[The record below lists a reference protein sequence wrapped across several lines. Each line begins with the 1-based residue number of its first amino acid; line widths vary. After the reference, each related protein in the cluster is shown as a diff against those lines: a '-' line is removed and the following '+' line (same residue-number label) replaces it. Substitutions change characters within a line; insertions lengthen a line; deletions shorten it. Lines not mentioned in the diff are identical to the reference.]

1 MTAFFTHY
9 YKKNKLI
16 RLTSARLLS
25 AILLGGFSLF
35 FAAYTFAAAINALNI
50 KAADL
55 VPTEDAYA
63 LSAAFDLNFGP
74 VVEEA
79 LNKGIPLT
87 FLIEF
92 QVVSPRKYWF
102 DDEVVTTST
111 RVVLS
116 YHALSR
122 QYLINR
128 ESHQQ
133 SFSSLSE
140 AKEELSRLHDWV
152 VLEKALLKKGEA
164 YNAALRIRLDHS
176 QLPKPLQVEA
186 LGSESWEMVSQRYRW
201 TPVFTF

>member
-16 RLTSARLLS
+16 RLASARLFN
-25 AILLGGFSLF
+25 AFLLGGFSLF
-35 FAAYTFAAAINALNI
+35 FAAYTLAAALNALNI

-79 LNKGIPLT
+79 LNKGVPLT

>member
-1 MTAFFTHY
+1 MTAFFTRY
-9 YKKNKLI
+9 CKKNKLP
-16 RLTSARLLS
+16 RFLSARLLKIW
-25 AILLGGFSLF
+25 ATTAFSLF
-35 FAAYTFAAAINALNI
+35 FAGYILAASSYLNI

-55 VPTEDAYA
+55 VPADDAYA
-63 LSAAFDLNFGP
+63 LSAVLDINFSS

-79 LNKGIPLT
+79 LNKGVPLT

-92 QVVSPRKYWF
+92 QVVSPRRYWF
-102 DDEVVTTST
+102 DDEVVTAST
-111 RVVLS
+111 RVMLS

-133 SFSSLSE
+133 AFSTLHE
-140 AKEELSRLHDWV
+140 AKEDLSRVRDWV

-164 YNAALRIRLDHS
+164 YNAALRVRLDHS

-186 LGSESWEMVSQRYRW
+186 LGSENWEMVSQRYRW
-201 TPVFTF
+201 TPAFAF